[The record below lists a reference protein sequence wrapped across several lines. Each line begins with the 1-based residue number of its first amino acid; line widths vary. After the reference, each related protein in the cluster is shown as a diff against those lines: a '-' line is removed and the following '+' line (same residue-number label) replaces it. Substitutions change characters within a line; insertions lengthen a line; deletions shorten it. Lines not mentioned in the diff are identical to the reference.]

1 MIYIC
6 LECEATPLRPPRISR
21 PSFFNPLA
29 GLGLPQRLPQVG
41 SAGNCCGLQ
50 LEERTESMESED
62 RRPIAWKYL
71 HRQVET
77 LVKPPSTR
85 PLHTHA
91 ALFSLRW
98 SGSRLDLGYIILLS
112 CNYEMCRAD
121 LEPNEQE
128 ESPEEGCTHAEK
140 KQQQKPKK
148 PELHRKLR
156 LLCAGLLWIKSRAER
171 AAKNIKKSITRS
183 YGYLLVL
190 QVPRVLQKNL
200 PCTIFHT
207 SGRCQHPTSL
217 IMTIISAWC
226 SFLDLVFFS
235 AAADLRSRSVISAS
249 VCVGMGSLLDIID
262 MGEGR
267 RKIAVRD
274 LWHSFRK
281 HFGMPCSGGW
291 FSARMGTKWGRSLR
305 RR

>member
-171 AAKNIKKSITRS
+171 AAKNIKKYNSFLRLS
-183 YGYLLVL
+183 VG
-190 QVPRVLQKNL
+190 
-200 PCTIFHT
+200 FT
-207 SGRCQHPTSL
+207 SASSAAEESPLHHSSCVWQMPTSNIL
-217 IMTIISAWC
+217 NYDNHLSLMFISWLG
-226 SFLDLVFFS
+226 FLFRGCWSPIQIGYIRECVCWYGVTSRYNRHGRGKAKD
-235 AAADLRSRSVISAS
+235 RS
-249 VCVGMGSLLDIID
+249 
-262 MGEGR
+262 
-267 RKIAVRD
+267 K
-274 LWHSFRK
+274 
-281 HFGMPCSGGW
+281 
-291 FSARMGTKWGRSLR
+291 RSLAQFSKTLR
-305 RR
+305 YAVLWGLI